1 VVKAL
6 LLALVA
12 LAIAAPA
19 ASAHATLEGTTPA
32 RGAVLKTEPEQ
43 VVFRFN
49 EPVEGTF
56 GAVRVFDAKGKRA
69 DDGHISH
76 PNGDGPKIAVGLR
89 SGLPHGA
96 YTATYRVVSADG
108 HPVSGGIVFDVGA
121 AGAAPAQSVDVLL
134 KGTKAGPQ
142 TAVAMGVAKAV
153 GYLAI
158 ALALGGM
165 IFLFAVWGPAVRAAG
180 LPGAGAPFACRAR
193 RLLAVAAGLGATATA
208 AGIVLEGATA
218 AGTSFFGALDE
229 RIVRDV
235 LHTHF
240 GTMWAIRLGAWLLL
254 GAGLATAALLRRAP
268 ATVTVAAPSTAAL
281 HAAAAVAV
289 AGGAGGR
296 TSFSDRAVVRGSA
309 QAGGP
314 PLPGASPA
322 RILPGGPASAI
333 GLGIV
338 GCALALTPALGGHA
352 ATQSPV
358 ALLVPADVVHVV
370 GMSAWLGGLAFLLVA
385 VPAATRTLAP
395 ADRTR
400 LLAATLQ
407 RFSPLAL
414 ASVLA
419 LAVTGTV
426 QALLEVRNLD
436 ALTGT
441 AFGRAVAIKAILLTL
456 LIGLGAINRQR
467 VVPALRRLAAGGEAP
482 GDAGRLLRRTL
493 RAEVAL
499 VFVVLAVTGALTGY
513 APPTAATAA
522 SAGPVS
528 VTQRMGPLDLQMT
541 MDPARVG
548 PNAVHMYLFKASDGA
563 PFTGTKE
570 LTVKASLPSRNIGPL
585 DLTLHR
591 AGPGHYV
598 ADAVTLSP
606 GGDWKLS
613 VADRV
618 SDFDE
623 YTTTVKA
630 TVR

>member
-1 VVKAL
+1 VVRAL
-6 LLALVA
+6 VLALVA

-19 ASAHATLEGTTPA
+19 AGAHATLEGSTPA
-32 RGAVLKTEPEQ
+32 RGAALKAEPGQ

-56 GAVRVFDAKGKRA
+56 DAVRVFDAKGKRV
-69 DDGHISH
+69 DDSHVSH
-76 PNGDGPKIAVGLR
+76 PGGDGPKIAVGLR
-89 SGLPHGA
+89 SGLSKGA
-96 YTATYRVVSADG
+96 YTATYRVISADG
-108 HPVSGGIVFDVGA
+108 HPVSGGIVFDIGA
-121 AGAAPAQSVDVLL
+121 AAAAPAQSVDDLL
-134 KGTKAGPQ
+134 GGAKAGPQ
-142 TAVAMGVAKAV
+142 TAVAMGVAKAA

-165 IFLFAVWGPAVRAAG
+165 IFLLCVWGPALRAVG
-180 LPGAGAPFACRAR
+180 LPQAGAPFGRRAT

-218 AGTSFFGALDE
+218 AGTSFFAALDE

-235 LHTHF
+235 LQTHF
-240 GTMWAIRLGAWLLL
+240 GTMWAIRLGAWALL
-254 GAGLATAALLRRAP
+254 GSGLAATALLRRAP
-268 ATVTVAAPSTAAL
+268 ATVTVAALRPT
-281 HAAAAVAV
+281 VAV
-289 AGGAGGR
+289 AGGAGGGG
-296 TSFSDRAVVRGSA
+296 SFSDRAGVRGSA
-309 QAGGP
+309 QAGGS

-322 RILPGGPASAI
+322 RNLPGGPATAI

-358 ALLVPADVVHVV
+358 ALLVPTDVVHVV
-370 GMSAWLGGLAFLLVA
+370 AMSAWLGGLAFLLLA

-419 LAVTGTV
+419 LAVTGAL
-426 QALLEVRNLD
+426 QALLEVRHLD

-441 AFGRAVAIKAILLTL
+441 AFGRAVAIKAILLVL
-456 LIGLGAINRQR
+456 LIGLGAVNRQR

-499 VFVVLAVTGALTGY
+499 IVVVLAVTGALTGY

-528 VTQRMGPLDLQMT
+528 VTQRMGPLDVQMT

-548 PNAVHMYLFKASDGA
+548 PNAVHMYLFKAKDGA

-613 VADRV
+613 VTDRV

>member
-1 VVKAL
+1 VVRAL
-6 LLALVA
+6 LIALAA

-32 RGAVLKTEPEQ
+32 RGAALGAEPKQ

-56 GAVRVFDAKGKRA
+56 GAVRVYDAKGGRV
-69 DDGHISH
+69 DDNNVSH
-76 PNGDGPKIAVGLR
+76 PGGAGEKIAVGLR
-89 SGLPHGA
+89 SGLPDGA
-96 YTATYRVVSADG
+96 FTATYRVVSADG
-108 HPVSGGIVFDVGA
+108 HPVSGGIVFNVGA
-121 AGAAPAQSVDVLL
+121 AGAAPGESVSDLL
-134 KGTKAGPQ
+134 AGAKAGPA
-142 TAVAMGVAKAV
+142 TAVAMGAAKAV

-165 IFLFAVWGPAVRAAG
+165 IFLALVWGPALRAAG
-180 LPGAGAPFACRAR
+180 LPGANARAPFARRAG
-193 RLLAVAAGLGATATA
+193 RLLAVATVLGAGATA

-218 AGTSFFGALDE
+218 AGTSFWGALDG

-235 LHTHF
+235 LQTDF
-240 GTMWAIRLGAWLLL
+240 GTMSAVRLGAWLLL
-254 GAGLATAALLRRAP
+254 GGGLAVAALRRVPAALSVPSPAPAGLRP
-268 ATVTVAAPSTAAL
+268 
-281 HAAAAVAV
+281 AVAV
-289 AGGAGGR
+289 AGAGGPSS
-296 TSFSDRAVVRGSA
+296 TAAGVRGSA
-309 QAGGP
+309 RAGDP
-314 PLPGASPA
+314 PLPDAPSA
-322 RILPGGPASAI
+322 RNLPGGPAAAI

-338 GCALALTPALGGHA
+338 GCALALTPALAGHA
-352 ATQSPV
+352 HTQSPV
-358 ALLVPADVVHVV
+358 ALLVPADVIHVV

-414 ASVLA
+414 ASVIA
-419 LAVTGTV
+419 LAATGTI
-426 QALLEVRNLD
+426 QALIEVRSLD
-436 ALTGT
+436 ALTAT
-441 AFGRAVAIKAILLTL
+441 AFGRAVLIKVGLLTI
-456 LIGLGAINRQR
+456 LIGLGAVNRRR
-467 VVPALRRLAAGGEAP
+467 VVPALRRLAAGGAAP

-499 VFVVLAVTGALTGY
+499 IAAVLAVTGALTGY
-513 APPTAATAA
+513 APPTAATTT
-522 SAGPVS
+522 SGPVS
-528 VTQRMGPLDLQMT
+528 VTQRMGPLDLQLT

-548 PNAVHMYLFKASDGA
+548 PNAVHLYLFKAADGA

-570 LTVKASLPSRNIGPL
+570 LKVRATLPSRGIGPL

-598 ADAVTLSP
+598 ADAVALSP
-606 GGDWKLS
+606 AGDWRLA
-613 VADRV
+613 VTDRV

-623 YTTTVKA
+623 YATTVKA

>member
-1 VVKAL
+1 MRAL

-32 RGAVLKTEPEQ
+32 RGAALTAQPKQ

-56 GAVRVFDAKGKRA
+56 GAVRVFDATGKRV
-69 DDGHISH
+69 DDSHIGH

-89 SGLPHGA
+89 SGLPNGA
-96 YTATYRVVSADG
+96 YTATYRVISADG

-121 AGAAPAQSVDVLL
+121 AGAAPAQSVDELL
-134 KGTKAGPQ
+134 KGAKAGPQ

-165 IFLFAVWGPAVRAAG
+165 IFLLVVWGPALRAAD
-180 LPGAGAPFACRAR
+180 LPGAGTPFAPRAR
-193 RLLAVAAGLGATATA
+193 RLLAVAAGLGTTATG

-229 RIVRDV
+229 RIVREV
-235 LHTHF
+235 LQTHF
-240 GTMWAIRLGAWLLL
+240 GTMWAIRLGAWLVL
-254 GAGLATAALLRRAP
+254 GAGLAAAPLLRRAP
-268 ATVTVAAPSTAAL
+268 ARVTVAPLRS
-281 HAAAAVAV
+281 AVAL
-289 AGGAGGR
+289 AGGSGG
-296 TSFSDRAVVRGSA
+296 TASFSDRAGVRGSS
-309 QAGGP
+309 QAGGSRG
-314 PLPGASPA
+314 PGASPA
-322 RILPGGPASAI
+322 RFLPGGPASAI
-333 GLGIV
+333 GLALV
-338 GCALALTPALGGHA
+338 GCTLALTPALGGHA

-370 GMSAWLGGLAFLLVA
+370 AMSAWLGGLAFLLLA

-400 LLAATLQ
+400 LLAATLH

-426 QALLEVRNLD
+426 QALLEVRHLD

-441 AFGRAVAIKAILLTL
+441 AFGRAVAIKAILLCL
-456 LIGLGAINRQR
+456 LIGLGAVNRQR
-467 VVPALRRLAAGGEAP
+467 VVPALRRLAAGAAAP

-499 VFVVLAVTGALTGY
+499 IVVVLAVTGALTGY
-513 APPTAATAA
+513 APPTAASAA

-528 VTQRMGPLDLQMT
+528 VTQRMGPLDVQMT
-541 MDPARVG
+541 LDPARVG
-548 PNAVHMYLFKASDGA
+548 PNAVHMYLFGAKDGA

-570 LTVKASLPSRNIGPL
+570 LTVKASLPSRGIGPL

-591 AGPGHYV
+591 AGPGHYI

-606 GGDWKLS
+606 GGDWQLA
-613 VADRV
+613 VTDRV
-618 SDFDE
+618 SDFDQ
-623 YTTTVKA
+623 YTATVKA